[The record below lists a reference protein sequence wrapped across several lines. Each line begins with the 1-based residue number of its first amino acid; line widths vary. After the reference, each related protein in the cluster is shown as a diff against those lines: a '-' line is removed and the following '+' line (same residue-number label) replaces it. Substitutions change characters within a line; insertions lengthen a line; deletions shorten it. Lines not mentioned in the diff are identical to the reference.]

1 MAGLLSWLAATAAC
15 QLDHDAAARQLHKCT
30 YTAEVDSLRVQAPGA
45 ALAASDDIAAPLAEW
60 TAADPRAKQSSAEF
74 MLCREQVLQGSLA
87 TLHDIAVPL
96 GGWAG
101 CDRLAG
107 QLRGAL
113 AAVSPQHAAAA
124 QVRAHRLHGVQCIA
138 FPCRRL
144 QGLGFRALRRSR
156 QCCNGVTHRCMSQP
170 LARTRRTIVAAHG
183 RGDTASTRLLAGF

>member
-1 MAGLLSWLAATAAC
+1 
-15 QLDHDAAARQLHKCT
+15 
-30 YTAEVDSLRVQAPGA
+30 
-45 ALAASDDIAAPLAEW
+45 
-60 TAADPRAKQSSAEF
+60 

-96 GGWAG
+96 GEWAAG

-107 QLRGAL
+107 LLPGAL

-124 QVRAHRLHGVQCIA
+124 QVRAHSLHGVRCMA
-138 FPCRRL
+138 FPCRRI

-156 QCCNGVTHRCMSQP
+156 QCCNGVTHHRMSQP
-170 LARTRRTIVAAHG
+170 PTSTRRTIVAAHG